1 MNAHTAPL
9 WVTRKAPGLDIDIVT
24 PDTIDRPSAGRIA
37 RVSGGSGG
45 RPVAANAALI
55 AAAPELLER
64 LRARVRECPCCGDP
78 DFPTDLMCDEC
89 RADLVV
95 IAKAEVRA

>member
-1 MNAHTAPL
+1 MSAHT
-9 WVTRKAPGLDIDIVT
+9 PGPWKCAAASSCLVCD
-24 PDTIDRPSAGRIA
+24 SAELQVASVA
-37 RVSGGSGG
+37 RREGSG
-45 RPVAANAALI
+45 VQAANAALI

-89 RADLVV
+89 AADIPLIARA
-95 IAKAEVRA
+95 EGRS